1 VSVRCVIVGA
11 AGYTG
16 AELVT
21 ILLHHPEASIVGL
34 FGSAQRAAGSPTRL
48 SDLFPRFRGRL
59 DDDVLAYEALAVAAL
74 KPDVVFLATPHE
86 ASVGI
91 AAALHGRGL
100 RVFDLSGAFRLP
112 SEMYPQYYGFDHTE
126 PELLSDAVYGM
137 CELNRERLVGASMVA
152 VPGCYP
158 TSVILP
164 VSPLVR
170 AGAVRDGS
178 AVIVDSVSGMSGAGR
193 GANVANLFCE
203 VSMRPY
209 GVLTHRHQPEMAAHA
224 GVRVV
229 FTPHVGPYERGLV
242 STIHVELADGFD
254 AQRVGDVM
262 GRAYEG
268 EAFIRLLPRGTWPS
282 VGGVVHT
289 NYCDIAWA
297 VDEEHG
303 HLIVCSAIDNLVKG
317 ASGQAVQCM
326 NIALGLEETAGLVDQ
341 PRHTKPSPVGY
352 A

>member
-1 VSVRCVIVGA
+1 MVEV
-11 AGYTG
+11 YD
-16 AELVT
+16 E
-21 ILLHHPEASIVGL
+21 H
-34 FGSAQRAAGSPTRL
+34 
-48 SDLFPRFRGRL
+48 
-59 DDDVLAYEALAVAAL
+59 AVAAL

-86 ASVGI
+86 ASVEI
-91 AAALHGRGL
+91 AARLHERGL
-100 RVFDLSGAFRLP
+100 PVFDLSGAFRLP
-112 SEMYPQYYGFDHTE
+112 AEMYPTYYGFTHTE
-126 PELLSDAVYGM
+126 PGLLADAVYGL
-137 CELNRERLVGASMVA
+137 CELNREQIVGASLVA

-164 VSPLVR
+164 VAPLVR

-203 VSMRPY
+203 TSMRPY
-209 GVLTHRHQPEMAAHA
+209 GVLTHRHQPEMARFT

-229 FTPHVGPYERGLV
+229 FTPHVGPYERGIV

-254 AQRVGDVM
+254 ALRVSDVLK
-262 GRAYEG
+262 RAYDHEP
-268 EAFIRLLPRGTWPS
+268 FVRLLPRETWPS
-282 VGGVVHT
+282 VGGVAHT

-297 VDEEHG
+297 VDEEHK

-326 NIALGLEETAGLVDQ
+326 NIALGMEETAGLVDAP
-341 PRHTKPSPVGY
+341 PRDAHATIGVS
-352 A
+352 